1 MMHSRSLGGGRRLA
15 LVGALIVVV
24 GCLLPWYTIG
34 GGPGELPV
42 AIDGP
47 SLLPQALKY
56 PQGMIAMLAGLATL
70 ALIALPYAA
79 GPRPL
84 AVDRGP
90 VFGVLAAAAIASL
103 VLWVIA
109 VLPAPE
115 GLLPMGAYG
124 FWIAAVGAIIM
135 GRAAFEI
142 AQEGQRR

>member
-1 MMHSRSLGGGRRLA
+1 MHSRSMGGGRRLA
-15 LVGALIVVV
+15 LIGAIVLIV
-24 GCLLPWYTIG
+24 GCLLPGYTVG
-34 GGPGELPV
+34 GGLGELPI

-47 SLLPQALKY
+47 SVLPQALTY

-70 ALIALPYAA
+70 ALIVLPYAT

-84 AVDRGP
+84 AVDRGI
-90 VFGVLAAAAIASL
+90 VFGILATAALVSL
-103 VLWVIA
+103 VLWVFA

-124 FWIAAVGAIIM
+124 FWISAVGAIIM

-142 AQEGQRR
+142 AQEPPRR